1 MAKVRISCRGLVI
14 TFFFHFRWH
23 DRFQSCPL
31 PFAVFPSTAE
41 LRHLL
46 AWRPLASSLLLLVNR
61 AVLALNPFSIFLR
74 LTGSQQLRTTEYS
87 VQLLYY
93 TCLAPSPR
101 GLLHGRAKGPRVAFV
116 ASTGC
121 FFDPLL
127 KSLSCAWVLF
137 PAIFWSFVVS

>member
-14 TFFFHFRWH
+14 TFFFF
-23 DRFQSCPL
+23 FAGMTAFNLALCPL
-31 PFAVFPSTAE
+31 RFPSTAE